1 MVNILLRWIVYAL
14 IIVFVSWIIPG
25 IEVDNFI
32 SAMLV
37 CIIMALINTFIKPF
51 LQIITLPVTIITFG
65 LFTFVINALMLMLAG
80 WIAPGFEVEG
90 FVSALLGSLLLS
102 LLSIT
107 AWLKE
112 KHRRYYSNAED
123 REKKRHHG
131 KQYDVD
137 QFFLA

>member
-37 CIIMALINTFIKPF
+37 CIIMAIINTFIKPF

-102 LLSIT
+102 LLSLGVSRI
-107 AWLKE
+107 
-112 KHRRYYSNAED
+112 
-123 REKKRHHG
+123 
-131 KQYDVD
+131 
-137 QFFLA
+137 